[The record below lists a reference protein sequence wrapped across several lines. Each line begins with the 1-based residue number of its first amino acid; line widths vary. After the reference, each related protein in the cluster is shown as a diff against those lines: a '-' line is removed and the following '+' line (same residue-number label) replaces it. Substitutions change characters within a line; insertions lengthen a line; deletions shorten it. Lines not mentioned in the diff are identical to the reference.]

1 MTRRTTALLPAA
13 LVALLALSACSPGSD
28 AADGTDTNG
37 SDAAG
42 TDETA
47 VPHGYVEGAREL
59 QEPQLRL
66 VALDGDV
73 LSALDPAS
81 GEIVELASGGSLG
94 DASSLTTDGRHLF
107 AATPDGRLTVVDGGA
122 WTVPHGD
129 HSHYYLAEPR
139 IVAEPDDLSDLGV
152 ETGSHS
158 STGITGTP
166 GSSSDDGGAQ
176 EVRAAS
182 SASLTT
188 AFWSATGTGL
198 VLDGDALADGELDE
212 VGRVEGVP
220 HEGVLVPLGD
230 KVVASVVSD
239 AVGASGA
246 GGASGAADTADA
258 SDTSGAA
265 SGDGAAPAAPVLADT
280 VVVTTAEGEPVDG
293 LQEPCVDLRGSAVT
307 RVGVVVG
314 CADGAVLASADTAG
328 DVTLERIP
336 YPAGT
341 AASDVATS
349 FQARPGRPAVASV
362 AGTRGAWLLDTRA
375 RSWTLIETP
384 EPLLRATAVGDSDDT
399 VVAVGASGRVLVLS
413 PGGVLAQT
421 EPLVAADL
429 VAGADGPELPA
440 GVVLEVDASRSYLA
454 SPSAGVVHEI
464 DHADSARVAR
474 TLSLPGRLFVETGR

>member
-1 MTRRTTALLPAA
+1 MTRRTALLPAA
-13 LVALLALSACSPGSD
+13 LVTLLALAACSPGTDS
-28 AADGTDTNG
+28 ADD
-37 SDAAG
+37 AG
-42 TDETA
+42 TAGADETA

-129 HSHYYLAEPR
+129 HSHYYLADPR
-139 IVAEPDDLSDLGV
+139 VVAEPDDLADLGV
-152 ETGSHS
+152 ETG
-158 STGITGTP
+158 TGVETGN
-166 GSSSDDGGAQ
+166 GSGSAAAGASEGSAQ

-182 SASLTT
+182 SASVT
-188 AFWSATGTGL
+188 AASWSATGTGL
-198 VLDGDALADGELDE
+198 VLDGDALADGELDA
-212 VGRVEGVP
+212 VGRIEGTP
-220 HEGVLVPLGD
+220 HDGVLVPLGD
-230 KVVASVVSD
+230 QLIASVVSD
-239 AVGASGA
+239 A
-246 GGASGAADTADA
+246 ADA
-258 SDTSGAA
+258 SDTSLSGSADA
-265 SGDGAAPAAPVLADT
+265 SGPAAPVRADT

-293 LQEPCVDLRGSAVT
+293 LEEPCPALRGSAAT

-314 CADGAVLASADTAG
+314 CADGAVLATADSAG

-341 AASDVATS
+341 AASDVAAS

-375 RSWTLIETP
+375 RTWTLIETP

-399 VVAVGASGRVLVLS
+399 VVAVDTSGRVVVLS
-413 PGGVLAQT
+413 PEGVLAQT

-440 GVVLEVDASRSYLA
+440 GVVLEVDASRSYLN

-474 TLSLPGRLFVETGR
+474 TLPLPGRLVVETGR

>member
-1 MTRRTTALLPAA
+1 VTRRSTALLPAA
-13 LVALLALSACSPGSD
+13 LVALLALSACSPGSADD
-28 AADGTDTNG
+28 ADD
-37 SDAAG
+37 AG
-42 TDETA
+42 TTDAGATDAGTTGADETA

-81 GEIVELASGGSLG
+81 GDIVELASGGSLG

-129 HSHYYLAEPR
+129 HSHYYLADPR
-139 IVAEPDDLSDLGV
+139 VVAEPEDLADLGV
-152 ETGSHS
+152 ETG
-158 STGITGTP
+158 TGS
-166 GSSSDDGGAQ
+166 GSGAGSGSDEAGASEGGPQ

-182 SASLTT
+182 SASLT
-188 AFWSATGTGL
+188 AASWPATGAGL
-198 VLDGDALADGELDE
+198 VLDGDALADGELDV
-212 VGRVEGVP
+212 VGRTEGTP
-220 HEGVLVPLGD
+220 HDGVLVPLGD
-230 KVVASVVSD
+230 QLIASVVSD
-239 AVGASGA
+239 G
-246 GGASGAADTADA
+246 ADA
-258 SDTSGAA
+258 SGPA
-265 SGDGAAPAAPVLADT
+265 SPVLADT

-293 LQEPCVDLRGSAVT
+293 LEEPCPALRGSAAT

-314 CADGAVLASADTAG
+314 CADGAVLATADSVG

-336 YPAGT
+336 YPVGT

-399 VVAVGASGRVLVLS
+399 VVAVDTSGRVVVLS
-413 PGGVLAQT
+413 PEGVLART

-440 GVVLEVDASRSYLA
+440 GVVLEVDASRSYVN

-474 TLSLPGRLFVETGR
+474 TLPLPGRLVVETGR

>member
-1 MTRRTTALLPAA
+1 MTKRTALLPAA
-13 LVALLALSACSPGSD
+13 LVTLLALAACSPGTDS
-28 AADGTDTNG
+28 ADD
-37 SDAAG
+37 AG
-42 TDETA
+42 TTGADETA

-107 AATPDGRLTVVDGGA
+107 AATPGGRLTVVDGGA

-129 HSHYYLAEPR
+129 HSHYYLADPR
-139 IVAEPDDLSDLGV
+139 VVAEPDDLADLGV
-152 ETGSHS
+152 EPAPDSDGDGGTGSGGGSGPS
-158 STGITGTP
+158 SGAS
-166 GSSSDDGGAQ
+166 GSSVGGAQ

-188 AFWSATGTGL
+188 AFWPTTGAGI

-220 HEGVLVPLGD
+220 HDGVLVPLGD
-230 KVVASVVSD
+230 EVVASVVSD
-239 AVGASGA
+239 AVGASGP
-246 GGASGAADTADA
+246 AD
-258 SDTSGAA
+258 
-265 SGDGAAPAAPVLADT
+265 AAPVLADT
-280 VVVTTAEGEPVDG
+280 VVVSTVDGVPVDG
-293 LQEPCVDLRGSAVT
+293 LEQPCVDLRGSAVT

>member
-1 MTRRTTALLPAA
+1 VTRRTVLLPAA
-13 LVALLALSACSPGSD
+13 LVALLALSACSPGADSADD
-28 AADGTDTNG
+28 AGK
-37 SDAAG
+37 AG
-42 TDETA
+42 ADETA

-129 HSHYYLAEPR
+129 HSHYYLADPR
-139 IVAEPDDLSDLGV
+139 VVAQPDDLADLGV
-152 ETGSHS
+152 ETGSG
-158 STGITGTP
+158 TGA
-166 GSSSDDGGAQ
+166 DGGADASGTSEDAAQ

-182 SASLTT
+182 SASLT
-188 AFWSATGTGL
+188 AASWSATGTGL
-198 VLDGDALADGELDE
+198 VLDGDALADGELDA
-212 VGRVEGVP
+212 VGRIEGTP
-220 HEGVLVPLGD
+220 HAGVLVPLGD
-230 KVVASVVSD
+230 QLIASVVSD
-239 AVGASGA
+239 A
-246 GGASGAADTADA
+246 ADAADA
-258 SDTSGAA
+258 SDTSGA
-265 SGDGAAPAAPVLADT
+265 SGPAAPVLADT
-280 VVVTTAEGEPVDG
+280 VVVTTAGGEPVDG
-293 LQEPCVDLRGSAVT
+293 LEEPCPALRGSAAT

-314 CADGAVLASADTAG
+314 CADGAVLATADSAG

-375 RSWTLIETP
+375 RTWTLIETP

-399 VVAVGASGRVLVLS
+399 VVAVDTSGRVVVLS
-413 PGGVLAQT
+413 PEGVLAQT

-440 GVVLEVDASRSYLA
+440 GVVLEVDASRSYLN

-474 TLSLPGRLFVETGR
+474 TLPLPGRLFVETGR

>member
-1 MTRRTTALLPAA
+1 MTRRTTALLPTA
-13 LVALLALSACSPGSD
+13 LVAVLALSACTPGAGAD
-28 AADGTDTNG
+28 A
-37 SDAAG
+37 DAAG
-42 TDETA
+42 ADDAA

-94 DASSLTTDGRHLF
+94 DASSLATDGRHLF

-139 IVAEPDDLSDLGV
+139 VVAEPDDLEGLGV
-152 ETGSHS
+152 ETGARGG
-158 STGITGTP
+158 TGESGA
-166 GSSSDDGGAQ
+166 SESGAQ

-182 SASLTT
+182 SASLT
-188 AFWSATGTGL
+188 AASWPATGAGL
-198 VLDGDALADGELDE
+198 VLDGDALADGDLDA
-212 VGRVEGVP
+212 VGRIEGTP
-220 HEGVLVPLGD
+220 HDGVLVPLAD
-230 KVVASVVSD
+230 HLVASVVTD
-239 AVGASGA
+239 A
-246 GGASGAADTADA
+246 GGTADA
-258 SDTSGAA
+258 SDAADTSGQ
-265 SGDGAAPAAPVLADT
+265 AAPVLADT
-280 VVVTTAEGEPVDG
+280 VVVTTADGEPVDG
-293 LQEPCVDLRGSAVT
+293 LEEACPDLRGSAVT

-314 CADGAVLASADTAG
+314 CADGAVLATVDGAG
-328 DVTLERIP
+328 DVSLERIP

-341 AASDVATS
+341 VASDVATS
-349 FQARPGRPAVASV
+349 FHARPGRPAVASV

-375 RSWTLIETP
+375 RTWTLIETP

-399 VVAVGASGRVLVLS
+399 VVAVDVSGRVLVLS
-413 PGGVLAQT
+413 PQGVLAQT

-429 VAGADGPELPA
+429 VVGADGPELPA
-440 GVVLEVDASRSYLA
+440 GVVLEVDASRSYLN

-474 TLSLPGRLFVETGR
+474 TLPLPGRLFVETGR